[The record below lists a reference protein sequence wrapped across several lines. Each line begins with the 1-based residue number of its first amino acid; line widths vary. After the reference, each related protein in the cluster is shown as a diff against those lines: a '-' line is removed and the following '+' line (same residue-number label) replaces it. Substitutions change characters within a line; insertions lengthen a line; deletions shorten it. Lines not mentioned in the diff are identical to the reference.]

1 MPRSLVTNV
10 VSLPRE
16 IGNLFACAKVSLFID
31 DTEIRLLVVKGKRI
45 KKYASEHLENGWI
58 KDGVIIDLPKVSAKI
73 DELFKQTGLKN
84 RKRVTLCL
92 TGLNCLTKVITI
104 PPVSQSILDEAV
116 RRESEREL
124 PMPIDSIYLS
134 WQVTQRSTNEIKVF
148 LLAQNRPVIDAL
160 IETLKMARIKPYIFD
175 LAPLALSRLAD
186 DKLSVIADIRESQ
199 ADIVVVEKGVPS
211 IIRGIP
217 FPRLESFEAKSAILV
232 EELQRILKFYG
243 SKRASRH
250 SNSELSFFITGGL
263 TGDGAL
269 AGVLSEQL
277 GYEVNSLDSPLV
289 SPKDFNSENYMVNIG
304 SAVREINHF
313 NGTKSLVGVNL
324 LPEIYRAK
332 RTAPAKLTAVPL
344 SMIAA
349 VLFVFMV
356 LQTLNLMSQ
365 TSNLEAQYNEASLTA
380 VQQTQLRVAGQNAIE
395 ELQQNFD
402 ASTQLMSDLT
412 GVQGHIVSERTTISG
427 FMELIGQHASD
438 IVQLQ
443 RLKYLKDS
451 INLSGIAVNE
461 EDVLSYVD
469 ELVILYG
476 QDKVKLTSMGNNGE
490 AVAFAISVSLEGG

>member
-1 MPRSLVTNV
+1 
-10 VSLPRE
+10 
-16 IGNLFACAKVSLFID
+16 
-31 DTEIRLLVVKGKRI
+31 
-45 KKYASEHLENGWI
+45 
-58 KDGVIIDLPKVSAKI
+58 
-73 DELFKQTGLKN
+73 
-84 RKRVTLCL
+84 
-92 TGLNCLTKVITI
+92 
-104 PPVSQSILDEAV
+104 
-116 RRESEREL
+116 
-124 PMPIDSIYLS
+124 
-134 WQVTQRSTNEIKVF
+134 
-148 LLAQNRPVIDAL
+148 
-160 IETLKMARIKPYIFD
+160 
-175 LAPLALSRLAD
+175 
-186 DKLSVIADIRESQ
+186 
-199 ADIVVVEKGVPS
+199 
-211 IIRGIP
+211 
-217 FPRLESFEAKSAILV
+217 
-232 EELQRILKFYG
+232 
-243 SKRASRH
+243 
-250 SNSELSFFITGGL
+250 
-263 TGDGAL
+263 
-269 AGVLSEQL
+269 
-277 GYEVNSLDSPLV
+277 
-289 SPKDFNSENYMVNIG
+289 
-304 SAVREINHF
+304 
-313 NGTKSLVGVNL
+313 
-324 LPEIYRAK
+324 
-332 RTAPAKLTAVPL
+332 
-344 SMIAA
+344 